1 MRKLLWCTRST
12 PDMSGEAK
20 AIQPRDVTRLV
31 AERLNTGDAAGVA
44 ALYEPGAVLAC
55 PADQSVTGR
64 EAIQPICQ
72 KMAGAEVRLAIE
84 TPLPRR
90 RADPTWGVLLD
101 DPRAF
106 PAPPGPRRPTPKV
119 MP

>member
-1 MRKLLWCTRST
+1 
-12 PDMSGEAK
+12 MSGEAK
-20 AIQPRDVTRLV
+20 AIQPMDVTRLV
-31 AERLNTGDAAGVA
+31 AERLNARDAAGVA
-44 ALYEPGAVLAC
+44 ALYEPGAVLAY
-55 PADQSVTGR
+55 PADQPVTGR

-72 KMAGAEVRLAIE
+72 KMVGAEVRLAIE

-90 RADPTWGVLLD
+90 RADPTRGVLLD

-106 PAPPGPRRPTPKV
+106 PAPPGPQRPTPKV